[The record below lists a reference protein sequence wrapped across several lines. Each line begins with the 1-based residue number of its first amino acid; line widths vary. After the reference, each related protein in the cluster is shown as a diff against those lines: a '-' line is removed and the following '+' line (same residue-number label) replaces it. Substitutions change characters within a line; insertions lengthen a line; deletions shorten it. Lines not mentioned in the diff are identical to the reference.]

1 MKKRILIVDDDISI
15 INILSLILEKFGC
28 CVTTAANGKEALG
41 LLTRNFDTIILDINM
56 PELDGIS
63 LLRIIKT
70 MGIDTPVLFLTGEKA
85 LENAKNAIELGA
97 YDFIEKPIEDFEFF
111 KLKIDRSLQKNNL
124 IRKEKK
130 HREDLEKE
138 VKNKTMELEN
148 TNKILLQYSKR
159 LEDSTIETIS
169 TLMVA
174 LEEKDRMTIGH
185 TNRVT
190 HYAKLLAQKN
200 GLPARDCQAVARA
213 SQLHDIGK
221 LVIDSSYIHKVGP
234 LTDNEW
240 NAIKKHPETGAAILA
255 PLGFL
260 QREKKIV
267 HQHHEWFD
275 GTGYPDGIKG
285 MEIDLLA
292 RIVTIADSYD
302 AMTSPRSYKE
312 AIGRAEAIQELERCA
327 GTQFDPSLT
336 ESFIEIIKKEL

>member
-1 MKKRILIVDDDISI
+1 
-15 INILSLILEKFGC
+15 
-28 CVTTAANGKEALG
+28 
-41 LLTRNFDTIILDINM
+41 
-56 PELDGIS
+56 
-63 LLRIIKT
+63 
-70 MGIDTPVLFLTGEKA
+70 
-85 LENAKNAIELGA
+85 
-97 YDFIEKPIEDFEFF
+97 
-111 KLKIDRSLQKNNL
+111 
-124 IRKEKK
+124 
-130 HREDLEKE
+130 
-138 VKNKTMELEN
+138 
-148 TNKILLQYSKR
+148 
-159 LEDSTIETIS
+159 
-169 TLMVA
+169 MVA

-190 HYAKLLAQKN
+190 HYAKQLAKKT

-260 QREKKIV
+260 QREKIIV

-302 AMTSPRSYKE
+302 AMTSAVP
-312 AIGRAEAIQELERCA
+312 ALI
-327 GTQFDPSLT
+327 
-336 ESFIEIIKKEL
+336 